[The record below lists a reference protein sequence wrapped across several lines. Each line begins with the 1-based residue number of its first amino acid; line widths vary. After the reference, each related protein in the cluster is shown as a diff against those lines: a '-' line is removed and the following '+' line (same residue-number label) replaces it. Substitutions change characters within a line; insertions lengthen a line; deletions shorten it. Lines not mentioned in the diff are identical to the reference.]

1 MRGLHGGQVKYFGG
15 TIQQLVF
22 QIWGAKE
29 IKTIQDLKGKTV
41 AASTPRAALDTAT
54 REALKKNGL
63 VPDKDVQ
70 ILYVQ
75 IGAGDSKRDTR
86 RQDRGRHAVGAE
98 YDQSQGFGTKFLV
111 DVGKLNIPAF
121 QVAYGTTEK
130 YLKNNPNT
138 VYAFLKAIAEGVV
151 LSKQGSRR
159 GKKSDRQIRQD
170 R

>member
-75 IGAGDSKRDTR
+75 SVPAILKLDPR
-86 RQDRGRHAVGAE
+86 RQDRGRHAVGTK
-98 YDQSQGFGTKFLV
+98 YDQSQRVGTQSPGRYRQAQYSRHSKSPTAPR
-111 DVGKLNIPAF
+111 KNI
-121 QVAYGTTEK
+121 
-130 YLKNNPNT
+130 
-138 VYAFLKAIAEGVV
+138 
-151 LSKQGSRR
+151 
-159 GKKSDRQIRQD
+159 
-170 R
+170 